1 MRACAALI
9 CAWRVALPE
18 CVRASVWQQV
28 YLFFFEVWIQ
38 CVIELVALMHALVDN
53 ASHRFHNAGH
63 LRRHSMTIALALV
76 GYIGTSYF
84 FASRVIIIKRA
95 LFG

>member
-1 MRACAALI
+1 
-9 CAWRVALPE
+9 
-18 CVRASVWQQV
+18 
-28 YLFFFEVWIQ
+28 
-38 CVIELVALMHALVDN
+38 
-53 ASHRFHNAGH
+53 
-63 LRRHSMTIALALV
+63 MTIALALV